1 MKRVGAQGLFSY
13 AIFVLCLSVVL
24 FARAGEWWEAPDWRP
39 TSNDEKA
46 FVQDYP
52 DEHQF
57 LAACRQERVDVM
69 EYWLSQKGFSPNDEF
84 ISGRTGAKV
93 SGLGVASQ
101 KGYAE
106 GVKLLIEAGADL
118 NQDIDDGATPLYI
131 ASQED
136 HNKVVAILV
145 KAGADLNQAR
155 YDGATP
161 LFIASQKGLVEVV
174 ETLVKAGA
182 DLNQGYDGAT
192 PLYIASQ
199 KGLVEVVET
208 LVKAGADLNQGYDG
222 ATPLYIASQNGHAEV
237 VEILVKAGADL
248 NQGKDNGTRPL
259 YIASQNGHSKV
270 VEILVKAGADLNQ
283 SNDGATPLFIASQKG
298 HIEVV
303 EILVNARANP
313 TLKRHYDL
321 VFTLSP
327 LRVAKGRQP
336 WRRKMNPEK
345 YDRYDEVVEILK
357 PAVKAWKEQ
366 EKIQAQ
372 IDDNTGCFD
381 GFVCALKEGIKQ
393 AVAPLMTRAS
403 LKSKGY

>member
-1 MKRVGAQGLFSY
+1 MKRFGAQGLFSY

-57 LAACRQERVDVM
+57 LAACRQGRVDIM
-69 EYWLSQKGFSPNDEF
+69 EYWLSQKGFRPNDEF
-84 ISGRTGAKV
+84 IRGCRGDRV
-93 SGLGVASQ
+93 SGLWVASQ
-101 KGYAE
+101 KGYTD
-106 GVKLLIEAGADL
+106 GVQLLI
-118 NQDIDDGATPLYI
+118 
-131 ASQED
+131 
-136 HNKVVAILV
+136 
-145 KAGADLNQAR
+145 
-155 YDGATP
+155 
-161 LFIASQKGLVEVV
+161 
-174 ETLVKAGA
+174 KAGA
-182 DLNQGYDGAT
+182 DLNQGHDNGAT
-192 PLYIASQ
+192 PLYMASQNGHNKVVAILLKAGAGFNQGYDRSTPLCMASQ
-199 KGLVEVVET
+199 KGHTEVVAILLKAGADLNQGNNNGATPLYLASLNGHAEVVEI

-248 NQGKDNGTRPL
+248 NQAR
-259 YIASQNGHSKV
+259 Y
-270 VEILVKAGADLNQ
+270 
-283 SNDGATPLFIASQKG
+283 DGATPIFIASHKG
-298 HIEVV
+298 LVEVV
-303 EILVNARANP
+303 DILVNARANP
-313 TLKRHYDL
+313 TLNWHHDL
-321 VFTLSP
+321 VFTKSP
-327 LRVAKGRQP
+327 LRAAKGGQP
-336 WRRKMNPEK
+336 WRRKTNPDK

-357 PAVKAWKEQ
+357 PAVKTWKEQ

-393 AVAPLMTRAS
+393 AVAPLMTRAP

>member
-1 MKRVGAQGLFSY
+1 MKRFGAQGLFPY

-69 EYWLSQKGFSPNDEF
+69 EYWLSQKGFRPNDEF
-84 ISGRTGAKV
+84 IRGYGGERA
-93 SGLGVASQ
+93 SGLLEASQ
-101 KGYAE
+101 KGYTD
-106 GVKLLIEAGADL
+106 GVQLLIKAGADL
-118 NQDIDDGATPLYI
+118 NQGNDNGATPLYMASQNGRAEAVEILIQAGADLNQGTDDGATPLYI
-131 ASQED
+131 ASQEG
-136 HNKVVAILV
+136 HNKVVAI
-145 KAGADLNQAR
+145 
-155 YDGATP
+155 
-161 LFIASQKGLVEVV
+161 
-174 ETLVKAGA
+174 LVKAGA

-192 PLYIASQ
+192 PLYIASH

-208 LVKAGADLNQGYDG
+208 LVKAGADLNQG
-222 ATPLYIASQNGHAEV
+222 H
-237 VEILVKAGADL
+237 
-248 NQGKDNGTRPL
+248 
-259 YIASQNGHSKV
+259 
-270 VEILVKAGADLNQ
+270 
-283 SNDGATPLFIASQKG
+283 NDGATPLFMASQGG

-313 TLKRHYDL
+313 TLNWHHDV
-321 VFTLSP
+321 VFTKSP
-327 LRVAKGRQP
+327 LRAAKGGQP
-336 WRRKMNPEK
+336 SRRKTNPDK

-381 GFVCALKEGIKQ
+381 GFVCALKEGIKH
-393 AVAPLMTRAS
+393 AVAPLMTRAP